1 LPRIGS
7 GIIGS
12 GGRCSTSHCAVTSA
26 GTRRVSSRNA
36 DSTGRAC
43 PTGQYSP
50 PAYTSAAG
58 TSRIV
63 SAVTTPKFGPPPHTA
78 QNRSGS
84 VSRSTRRSWP
94 SAVTMSTTSTESA
107 ARPKRRTSQPL
118 PPPRQ
123 KPTAPS
129 PEVEPDSG
137 AWPCGAAA
145 STTSR
150 QRAPA
155 PVTAVPAAASMLT
168 WFNAD
173 VSISTPAVAAVSA
186 PCPVACTRIRS
197 PSAPAIRTTDSTSVA
212 SLAATTSAGAC
223 LTSWF
228 HEPTRCS

>member
-43 PTGQYSP
+43 SAGQYSP

-94 SAVTMSTTSTESA
+94 SAVTMSTASSESHVRPI
-107 ARPKRRTSQPL
+107 ARLTNPW
-118 PPPRQ
+118 PPPSVRPVM
-123 KPTAPS
+123 PTLP
-129 PEVEPDSG
+129 
-137 AWPCGAAA
+137 
-145 STTSR
+145 
-150 QRAPA
+150 
-155 PVTAVPAAASMLT
+155 
-168 WFNAD
+168 
-173 VSISTPAVAAVSA
+173 
-186 PCPVACTRIRS
+186 
-197 PSAPAIRTTDSTSVA
+197 
-212 SLAATTSAGAC
+212 
-223 LTSWF
+223 
-228 HEPTRCS
+228 HEPPEMATRA